1 MRATTIALCSALL
14 AAPVAA
20 RAQESTASTTPSTG
34 AVDVGAQFTSVSGD
48 EARYQHYRDLRTG
61 VLLDGFHFTQEK
73 NDWRFKATATHVGY
87 RDQKYTGEIDRAGK
101 LLITFTW
108 DQIPLFYGSVDSDQF
123 GLLTATPYT
132 VESPGVSRLP
142 DSLQAAVQATPSVLN
157 SAITSAALGV
167 EMRQLRKTA
176 DFALVYHATS
186 STDLLFHL
194 VNTMKDGQQPW
205 AATFGFS
212 NAIELPGPLDHRTTD
227 ITGQVQW
234 SNERG
239 TIRAGYDGSFFSN
252 NVQTL
257 VWDNPLRATDI
268 SGGPSQGR
276 EPLWPDNSTNGVS
289 ATTAWKLGKRT
300 RVFGNLSFSKWSQD
314 GALLPYTI
322 NTALPVFPLER
333 QTADVSAD
341 VTGVYAGL
349 NSRPSDRSWLT
360 VRYKL
365 YDYDNRTPEFPV
377 TDFVN
382 YDTSV
387 AAFAEGGTDTL
398 SYKRQYFD
406 ADYSYNIAPF
416 TALKAGYGLESD
428 KRTFRQFENTKD
440 QTFRVSLDTT
450 GTTWLMLRAQ
460 YNYSKRTGTG
470 LDEEVFDAEN
480 EGSALPRQFDIA
492 DRNRNRVAVIATV
505 TPREQFSL
513 NVSTGYVKDEYVN
526 SAFGL
531 QNQDGRFFSLG
542 ADYSPRKHVDV
553 FADYGYEKYGTLQ
566 KSRQASPG
574 TQEFDPTRDWTN
586 DGSDHAHTFTT
597 GVSLKR
603 LNEKVDA
610 DWMLEYS
617 NSADSYTY
625 GLAPNQTIFVPPAAL
640 KQLPGFSQDRTTS
653 DLNVMYYISR
663 RVGLGAGWL
672 YEKFNS
678 DDWAWTQETLNG
690 LSLPA
695 GAGSHQIV
703 LTRYMYRPYTGNTGF
718 VRVRYLF

>member
-1 MRATTIALCSALL
+1 MRATTIVLCSALL

-20 RAQESTASTTPSTG
+20 RAQESTSSTPSTG

-73 NDWRFKATATHVGY
+73 RDWTFKATATHVGY
-87 RDQKYTGEIDRAGK
+87 RDQKYTGEMDKAGK
-101 LLITFTW
+101 LIITFTW
-108 DQIPLFYGSVDSDQF
+108 DQNPALLRLRGLRPVRPPHGHALYGGVAWCLPAARQ
-123 GLLTATPYT
+123 P
-132 VESPGVSRLP
+132 PGRRAGDAIGPQQRLHVCGAGRR
-142 DSLQAAVQATPSVLN
+142 D
-157 SAITSAALGV
+157 
-167 EMRQLRKTA
+167 RQLRKTA
-176 DFALVYHATS
+176 DLAIVYHATN

-194 VNTMKDGQQPW
+194 VNTIKDGEQPW

-257 VWDNPLRATDI
+257 VWDNPLRVEDGAT
-268 SGGPSQGR
+268 GVGPSQGR
-276 EPLWPDNSTNGVS
+276 QPLWPDNSTNGVS
-289 ATTAWKLGKRT
+289 ATTAWKLGKQT

-322 NTALPVFPLER
+322 NTLLPVFPLER

-365 YDYDNRTPEFPV
+365 YDYDNRTPKFPV

-387 AAFAEGGTDTL
+387 AAFAEGGTDAL

-428 KRTFRQFENTKD
+428 RRTFRQFESTKD

-450 GTTWLMLRAQ
+450 GSTWLTLRAQ

-470 LDEEVFDAEN
+470 LDEEVFDAED

-513 NVSTGYVKDEYVN
+513 NFSTGYVKDEYVN

-566 KSRQASPG
+566 KCGRRTRARRSSTRAATGRTMAATTRTRSRP
-574 TQEFDPTRDWTN
+574 EC
-586 DGSDHAHTFTT
+586 H
-597 GVSLKR
+597 
-603 LNEKVDA
+603 
-610 DWMLEYS
+610 
-617 NSADSYTY
+617 
-625 GLAPNQTIFVPPAAL
+625 
-640 KQLPGFSQDRTTS
+640 
-653 DLNVMYYISR
+653 
-663 RVGLGAGWL
+663 
-672 YEKFNS
+672 
-678 DDWAWTQETLNG
+678 
-690 LSLPA
+690 
-695 GAGSHQIV
+695 
-703 LTRYMYRPYTGNTGF
+703 
-718 VRVRYLF
+718 